1 MSDCQRPNRPESLP
15 PEHIPR
21 VEELQTVSVLFKQLS
36 DASRLRIFWL
46 LCHCEAC
53 GPELAGIVE
62 LTPPAVAH
70 HLRLLRSSHLLVS
83 RREGKEV
90 YYRAADTAQ
99 AQVNFH
105 EVKMIP
111 RIGVLDEYLEAS
123 IVEVRAL
130 VERYPKEVSRDW
142 EELNRL
148 FLAAL
153 EMFG

>member
-53 GPELAGIVE
+53 GTELSAIVE
-62 LTPPAVAH
+62 MTPPAVAH

-83 RREGKEV
+83 RREERGILPGSG
-90 YYRAADTAQ
+90 YRPGPGAPPHDRGDGGDLLSPGREGIEGRPPGRKNIQ
-99 AQVNFH
+99 
-105 EVKMIP
+105 
-111 RIGVLDEYLEAS
+111 RRG
-123 IVEVRAL
+123 
-130 VERYPKEVSRDW
+130 
-142 EELNRL
+142 
-148 FLAAL
+148 
-153 EMFG
+153 